1 VPEVLV
7 CPKCGSTDLRQTA
20 FKGEKDSREGFICP
34 GCNSSVEP
42 LRVSSEEAAR
52 LFNESRLKKMGFGQK
67 SPFVQQNY
75 VFASSD
81 LWLLE
86 VVFVLI
92 VLFLL
97 APFLV
102 PFYPA
107 AQRLQELS
115 WLFIA
120 SIALLSTFLFY
131 RIASRPSA

>member
-1 VPEVLV
+1 
-7 CPKCGSTDLRQTA
+7 
-20 FKGEKDSREGFICP
+20 
-34 GCNSSVEP
+34 
-42 LRVSSEEAAR
+42 
-52 LFNESRLKKMGFGQK
+52 MGFGQK